1 MEHPSTSDT
10 DRIWLAVCLISLICY
25 LVFSQAIPEF
35 VREVIRLIG
44 RI

>member
-1 MEHPSTSDT
+1 MARPSTSDI
-10 DRIWLAVCLISLICY
+10 DRFWLAVCVISLLCY
-25 LVFSQAIPEF
+25 LVFSRAIPEF

>member
-1 MEHPSTSDT
+1 MERPSTSDI
-10 DRIWLAVCLISLICY
+10 DRFWLAICLVSLFCY
-25 LVFSQAIPEF
+25 LLFSQAIPEF